1 MMYDARARPFLL
13 LIKPFVAQRRPL
25 VKLTISYILD
35 HSQSHVTHQ
44 TVHQDQ
50 MAAGLALG
58 RGTLSAGTCALLQD
72 NDQQTFLPKIRDSFL
87 RRTITKHCFEN
98 TSLFGQS

>member
-25 VKLTISYILD
+25 LTISYILD

-50 MAAGLALG
+50 TAAGPALG
-58 RGTLSAGTCALLQD
+58 KGTLSAGTCVLLQD